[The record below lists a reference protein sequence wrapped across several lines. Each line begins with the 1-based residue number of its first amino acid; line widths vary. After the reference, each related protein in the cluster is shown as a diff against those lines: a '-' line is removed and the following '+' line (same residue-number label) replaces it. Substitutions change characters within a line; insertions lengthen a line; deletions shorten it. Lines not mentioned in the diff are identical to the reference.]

1 MVLRKRLMRAKY
13 SKRGELEVG
22 IQEKKNQNLVFY

>member
-13 SKRGELEVG
+13 SKRRELEVG
-22 IQEKKNQNLVFY
+22 ILEKKNQKLVFY